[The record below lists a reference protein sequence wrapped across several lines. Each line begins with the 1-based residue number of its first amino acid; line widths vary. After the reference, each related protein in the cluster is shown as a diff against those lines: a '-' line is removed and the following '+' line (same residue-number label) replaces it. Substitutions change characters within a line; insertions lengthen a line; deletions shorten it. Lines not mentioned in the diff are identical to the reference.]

1 MKRSIGWCLLAGL
14 AATAGCSD
22 AMNAGPVGFVSHE
35 RLTGEE
41 FAAKPTLKLA
51 VAKATADLYGESP
64 NRLKVPPGSGLPAG
78 GRYLGNYTW
87 ARYDEQA
94 PGDPKRV
101 AYTPSGDSA
110 AAVPVE
116 GGQALY
122 RRHCLHCH
130 GVSGDG
136 GGPTARFLF
145 PRPRDFRLGKYK
157 FTSTPYGAKPTRDD
171 LRKTLRNG
179 VHGSAMPSF
188 TALMAPQE
196 IEQVIDYTIFLS
208 LRGETEQQL
217 IEVAA
222 SAEDT
227 DPEAVTPDLSLEI
240 AQGVADQWSRASE
253 QVVAPGGRRGAST
266 AESVARGKQLFLG
279 LTAEKLECSGCHG
292 KQGIGDGASYI
303 DIATFNHWVFGG
315 DPTPERT
322 ARLKEIAEADKKR
335 WGDDWGDP
343 LRPANLN
350 RGVYK
355 GGRRP
360 LDLYWR
366 IAKGI
371 TGTPMPAHSSLKPEQ
386 IWDLVNFVLALPYQ
400 PELLI
405 DQTPGL
411 ADPSPAAAPKAVA
424 RVAAPPRSR

>member
-1 MKRSIGWCLLAGL
+1 LTLTIRWCLLASL
-14 AATAGCSD
+14 AVTAGCSD
-22 AMNAGPVGFVSHE
+22 AMNAGPVGFESHE

-41 FAAKPTLKLA
+41 FAAKPTLKQA

-64 NRLKVPPGSGLPAG
+64 NRLKVPAGSRLPAG
-78 GRYLGNYTW
+78 GRYLGNYSW

-94 PGDPKRV
+94 PGDPKRI
-101 AYTPSGDSA
+101 AYAPA
-110 AAVPVE
+110 AGEPGSAVPVE

-136 GGPTARFLF
+136 KGPTARFLF
-145 PRPRDFRLGKYK
+145 PRPRDFRLGKFK

-188 TALMAPQE
+188 TALMTPQE

-208 LRGETEQQL
+208 LRGETEWQL
-217 IEVAA
+217 IEIAA
-222 SAEDT
+222 SADDA

-240 AQGVADQWSRASE
+240 AQGVADQWARAGE
-253 QVVAPGGRRGAST
+253 QVVAPGSRRVAST
-266 AESVARGKQLFLG
+266 PDSIARGKQLFLG
-279 LTAEKLECSGCHG
+279 LTTEKLECSGCHG
-292 KQGIGDGASYI
+292 KGGIGDGASYI
-303 DIATFNHWVFGG
+303 DVARFNYWVFGG

-322 ARLKEIAEADKKR
+322 ARLKEIAEAEKKR

-386 IWDLVNFVLALPYQ
+386 VWDLVNFVLALPYQ
-400 PELLI
+400 QELLI
-405 DQTPGL
+405 DQAT
-411 ADPSPAAAPKAVA
+411 AAEAVA
-424 RVAAPPRSR
+424 SADAANPSR